1 MDETQAIKRLKQGNL
16 EGLEVLV
23 RRYYDRAVRAAYGVV
38 GDRAVAEDIVQEC
51 FIQAGLKISQFDS
64 RRSFGPWFLRSVVN
78 RAINTANQFRKTVP
92 LEGYPDDA
100 EEPLRIEQLIASL
113 PGPEAV
119 VEQEELQETVWR
131 ALNQLSPKQRAAV
144 ILRYYLELSEVEI
157 MQEMAIPRSS
167 VKWWLYTARERLRLL
182 LHAFR
187 PEDPEPVR
195 CPYEPEE
202 TGKD

>member
-1 MDETQAIKRLKQGNL
+1 MDEIRAIKRLKQGDL

-23 RRYYDRAVRAAYGVV
+23 CRYYDRAVRAAFGVV

-78 RAINTANQFRKTVP
+78 RAINTANQFKQTVP
-92 LEGYPDDA
+92 LEGYPDGA
-100 EEPLRIEQLIASL
+100 EQPLYIEQFIASL

-119 VEQEELQETVWR
+119 VEQEELRLTVWK
-131 ALNQLSPKQRAAV
+131 AINQLSPKQRAAV
-144 ILRYYLELSEVEI
+144 ILRYYLEMSEVEI
-157 MQEMAIPRSS
+157 TQEMAIPRSS

-187 PEDPEPVR
+187 PEDPEPVQ
-195 CPYEPEE
+195 CPCEPDE
-202 TGKD
+202 TGKE